1 MVLLHQRHRDNF
13 FREALGHLT
22 DLSMDL
28 DLDLML
34 LDLNFIISNAA
45 DSFGQAKR
53 LIEDF

>member
-1 MVLLHQRHRDNF
+1 MMGLLQ
-13 FREALGHLT
+13 
-22 DLSMDL
+22 LSKTAAELEEKAKNIDL